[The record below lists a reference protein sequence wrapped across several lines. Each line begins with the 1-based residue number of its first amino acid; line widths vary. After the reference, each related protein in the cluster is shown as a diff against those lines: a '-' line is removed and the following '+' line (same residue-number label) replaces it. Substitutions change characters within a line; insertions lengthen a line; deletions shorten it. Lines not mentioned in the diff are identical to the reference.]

1 MRTTTTT
8 APTFADGRVRM
19 DDIQRARL
27 LAAMS
32 NVVAERGL
40 ADATVAR
47 VVAGAGVSRR
57 TFYELFEDR
66 EQCFLAALDDA
77 IERAAE
83 QVLPAYR
90 SGRTW
95 LEQIREGLAAL
106 LGFLDSEPRVGRL
119 LIVGS
124 LAAGPRAIER
134 RERVLG
140 EIAGVVD
147 EGRSESKAADAASPL
162 SAEGVV
168 GGALSIL
175 HTRIVAGERPLTRLY
190 GALMSTIVMPYLG
203 PAAARRELGCPP
215 PEPQRPASR
224 AEGDALRK
232 LGTRLTYRTVGVL
245 VHLAEHPGS
254 SNRRVGDAAGIS
266 DQGQVSKLLWRLQ
279 RLGLVENVGGP
290 RARGEANA
298 WRLTAKGRDIERA
311 VDVTPPLSSS

>member
-1 MRTTTTT
+1 MVATSM
-8 APTFADGRVRM
+8 APTLADGRVRM

-27 LAAMS
+27 LAAMC

-57 TFYELFEDR
+57 TFYQLFEDR

-83 QVLPAYR
+83 RVLPAYR
-90 SGRTW
+90 SGKTW
-95 LEQIREGLAAL
+95 LEQIRQGLAAL
-106 LGFLDSEPRVGRL
+106 LCFLDNEPRVGRL

-124 LAAGPRAIER
+124 LGAGPRAIER
-134 RERVLG
+134 RECVLG
-140 EIAGVVD
+140 EIARVID
-147 EGRSESKAADAASPL
+147 EGRYESKAADAAPPL

-175 HTRIVAGERPLTRLY
+175 HGRIFAGEEPLTRLH

-203 PAAARRELGCPP
+203 PAAARRELDRLLPELPLPAPP
-215 PEPQRPASR
+215 

-232 LGTRLTYRTVGVL
+232 LGMRLTYRTVGVL

-254 SNRRVGDAAGIS
+254 SNRKVGDATGIA

-290 RARGEANA
+290 RTRGEANA

-311 VDVTPPLSSS
+311 VDVTPPAV